1 MITTLEEYRL
11 NALRTWNPPQDRPK
25 ILNLAYLSLG
35 LPNEAG
41 EVAGK
46 LKKVIRDNNSIVD
59 DTIREALK
67 AELGDTLWY
76 LTVLA
81 TELGLTLEEIA
92 TANIDKLASRLQ
104 RGVIHGS
111 GDNR

>member
-1 MITTLEEYRL
+1 MIQTLMEYQKR
-11 NALRTWNPPQDRPK
+11 AQGTWNPPPDRET

-46 LKKVIRDNNSIVD
+46 VKKIIRDKDGIID
-59 DTIREALK
+59 EDTRNAIK
-67 AELGDTLWY
+67 DELGDVLWY
-76 LTVLA
+76 LAMLGQ
-81 TELGLTLEEIA
+81 ELGFTLEEIA
-92 TANIDKLASRLQ
+92 TNNIEKLASRLK
-104 RGVIHGS
+104 RGVIKGN